1 MLLVFWVMS
10 IGLIASLI
18 LSAVVAAG
26 WVNIRARTGLGRDY
40 EGSTDDLSKA
50 FGAFFGLGV
59 VTTVAVLVVLW
70 RMGVD
75 LGRVI

>member
-18 LSAVVAAG
+18 LSAVVAVG
-26 WVNIRARTGLGRDY
+26 WVNIRARMGLGRDY

-50 FGAFFGLGV
+50 FGECYG
-59 VTTVAVLVVLW
+59 
-70 RMGVD
+70 
-75 LGRVI
+75 